1 MEIDP
6 TKNKRKN
13 LWDGDIDPR
22 SITEPTKNIPNFWE
36 GTSVESSQ
44 TLNANMKHKQVMGFV
59 PEEERGWAATAAD
72 ARSFVQ
78 LTWVAKERARNG
90 RSEGSGSGV

>member
-44 TLNANMKHKQVMGFV
+44 TLNANMKHKQVMGFD
-59 PEEERGWAATAAD
+59 PSEERGWAATAAD